1 ASRGKKVD
9 ELHTQ
14 AAFAGTTHHGPE
26 LHPFGSEFAV
36 QIDCASH
43 IVVCPSPNAHSAF
56 ADLDGLTSHELVA
69 DSAAHFNAFGDA
81 LEDSVFQW
89 FFHPVNMHAF
99 TLAFYKRMAKV
110 YTRNFALNVFVDLVI
125 DQDLVLV
132 VLCKTFEA
140 RGHVYCVADHRV
152 VHALFGSDVARNGFA
167 FSDSD
172 SGLYWLQASRD
183 TLAVVACQD
192 SSHL

>member
-1 ASRGKKVD
+1 MICSRAD
-9 ELHTQ
+9 AH
-14 AAFAGTTHHGPE
+14 AAFA
-26 LHPFGSEFAV
+26 
-36 QIDCASH
+36 
-43 IVVCPSPNAHSAF
+43 N
-56 ADLDGLTSHELVA
+56 LDRLTSNELIA
-69 DSAAHFNAFGDA
+69 DSATHFNAFGDA
-81 LEDSVFQW
+81 LEDSVFQR

-99 TLAFYKRMAKV
+99 TLAFYKRMAKI
-110 YTRNFALNVFVDLVI
+110 YTRNFALNVFVDLVV

-152 VHALFGSDVARNGFA
+152 IHALFGSDVAGNGFA

-183 TLAVVACQD
+183 ALAVVACQD